1 MVATGGVVKTRRR
14 AGYAVPVSPDKKP
27 QTMKPLTAA
36 NKLGIYLPA
45 TPEEFRNTPI
55 SRAEL
60 DELRDNPPAWLTELR
75 KTGPFPRDVVAR
87 KLGVSNT
94 GLARAEVSDS
104 LDADQIAALLADPP
118 EWLLRERENY
128 AAVLKENE
136 RVKVQQAERRAASN
150 RPAKNRT

>member
-1 MVATGGVVKTRRR
+1 M
-14 AGYAVPVSPDKKP
+14 SPDKKP

-45 TPEEFRNTPI
+45 TPEEFRNSSI

-60 DELRDNPPAWLTELR
+60 EELRTNPPTWLTELR
-75 KTGPFPRDVVAR
+75 KTGPFPRDIVAR

-94 GLARAEVSDS
+94 GLARAEVSD
-104 LDADQIAALLADPP
+104 AMNAAEIAALLADPP
-118 EWLLRERENY
+118 EWLIRERENY

-136 RVKVQQAERRAASN
+136 RIRTQQAERRAASN